1 MILYSNKNHS
11 VFKQVLRALGYLHSI
26 GIVHRDI
33 KPENLLYASSD
44 SASPLYTRVK
54 ICDFG
59 FSRVSE
65 SCAMRTA
72 CGTPE
77 YMAPEVLSSANLV
90 YGPEVDMW
98 SLGVVLFVMLS
109 GYLYH
114 YLTFDM
120 PRASRL
126 SSHVGRTDRDR
137 MPSTGIFRSFRTR
150 SRPCSA
156 RSSVGTTRSPATIGV
171 TCRHWPK
178 TSSVR
183 WWWLPQ
189 PRG

>member
-44 SASPLYTRVK
+44 SASPLYTHVK

-77 YMAPEVLSSANLV
+77 YMAPEVLT
-90 YGPEVDMW
+90 
-98 SLGVVLFVMLS
+98 S
-109 GYLYH
+109 GGGEKTRISY
-114 YLTFDM
+114 T
-120 PRASRL
+120 
-126 SSHVGRTDRDR
+126 GR
-137 MPSTGIFRSFRTR
+137 
-150 SRPCSA
+150 
-156 RSSVGTTRSPATIGV
+156 
-171 TCRHWPK
+171 
-178 TSSVR
+178 R
-183 WWWLPQ
+183 WICG
-189 PRG
+189 R

>member
-1 MILYSNKNHS
+1 MNLFSNIYHS

-44 SASPLYTRVK
+44 SASPLYTHVK

-77 YMAPEVLSSANLV
+77 YMAPEVLTSGGGGEGANLV

-109 GYLYH
+109 GYRCH
-114 YLTFDM
+114 
-120 PRASRL
+120 SRSL
-126 SSHVGRTDRDR
+126 
-137 MPSTGIFRSFRTR
+137 
-150 SRPCSA
+150 
-156 RSSVGTTRSPATIGV
+156 
-171 TCRHWPK
+171 TCRVP
-178 TSSVR
+178 
-183 WWWLPQ
+183 PA
-189 PRG
+189 

>member
-1 MILYSNKNHS
+1 MILFSNIYHS

-44 SASPLYTRVK
+44 SASPLYTHVK

-77 YMAPEVLSSANLV
+77 YMAPEVLTSGGGRRRESRIRAGGGYV
-90 YGPEVDMW
+90 VARGRPIRDAF
-98 SLGVVLFVMLS
+98 GVSMPLS
-109 GYLYH
+109 QL
-114 YLTFDM
+114 DM

-126 SSHVGRTDRDR
+126 SSHLGRSDHGHVSCADT
-137 MPSTGIFRSFRTR
+137 FRSLRTR

-156 RSSVGTTRSPATIGV
+156 RSSVGITRSPPTTGV
-171 TCRHWPK
+171 TCRQWPK
-178 TSSVR
+178 TLSAR
-183 WWWLPQ
+183 
-189 PRG
+189 